1 MTRVVAID
9 DEPLALQL
17 VKGYVEKT
25 PTLELAGAFD
35 NPVDAVAF
43 IQSSDVDLV
52 LLDIQMPDLTGTELA
67 KVIAGGPK
75 VIFTTAYEKYAL
87 EGFRLDAVDY
97 LLKPFSYAEFLKAVQ
112 KAERL
117 LAAERNQLSAAERNQ
132 LPALEVNN
140 DFLFIKSESRIRRIN
155 FSEIHYIEGL
165 KDYVKIWLKDEKKP
179 VLSLSTLKALES
191 RLPGD
196 RFMRVHRSF
205 IVNLDTVKVIERG
218 RIVFGEVRIPVTE
231 QYIENFRKFLDRNF
245 V

>member
-1 MTRVVAID
+1 MMIKVVAID

-25 PTLELAGAFD
+25 PSMELAGAFD

-43 IQSSDVDLV
+43 IQSADVDLV

-67 KVIAGGPK
+67 RVIAGGPK

-97 LLKPFSYAEFLKAVQ
+97 LLKPFSYTEFLKAVQ
-112 KAERL
+112 KAEKL
-117 LAAERNQLSAAERNQ
+117 IAAERSR
-132 LPALEVNN
+132 LPSLEISN
-140 DFLFIKSESRIRRIN
+140 DYLFVKSESRLRRIN

-165 KDYVKIWLKDEKKP
+165 KDYVKIWLKDERKP

-191 RLPGD
+191 RLPGN

-205 IVNLDTVKVIERG
+205 IVNLETVRVIERG
-218 RIVFGEVRIPVTE
+218 RIVFGEVRIPVTD
-231 QYIENFRKFLDRNF
+231 QYKDDFQKFLDRNF
-245 V
+245 I

>member
-1 MTRVVAID
+1 MFMTRVVAID

-25 PTLELAGAFD
+25 PTLELAGTFD

-43 IQSSDVDLV
+43 IQSAEVDLV

-67 KVIAGGPK
+67 RVIAGGPK

-97 LLKPFSYAEFLKAVQ
+97 LLKPFSYAGFLKAVQ
-112 KAERL
+112 KAEKL
-117 LAAERNQLSAAERNQ
+117 IAAERSQ

-140 DFLFIKSESRIRRIN
+140 DFLFIRSESRIRRIN

-165 KDYVKIWLKDEKKP
+165 KDYVKIWLKDERKP

-196 RFMRVHRSF
+196 RFMRVHRSY
-205 IVNLDTVKVIERG
+205 IVNLETVKVIERG

-245 V
+245 I

>member
-1 MTRVVAID
+1 MFMTRVVAID

-25 PTLELAGAFD
+25 PTLELAGTFD

-43 IQSSDVDLV
+43 IQSAEVDLV

-67 KVIAGGPK
+67 RVIAGGPK

-112 KAERL
+112 KAEKL
-117 LAAERNQLSAAERNQ
+117 IAAERSQ

-140 DFLFIKSESRIRRIN
+140 DFLFIRSESRIRRIN

-165 KDYVKIWLKDEKKP
+165 KDYVKIWLKDERKP

-196 RFMRVHRSF
+196 RFMRVHRSY
-205 IVNLDTVKVIERG
+205 IVNLETVKVIERG

-231 QYIENFRKFLDRNF
+231 QYMENFRKFLDRNF
-245 V
+245 I